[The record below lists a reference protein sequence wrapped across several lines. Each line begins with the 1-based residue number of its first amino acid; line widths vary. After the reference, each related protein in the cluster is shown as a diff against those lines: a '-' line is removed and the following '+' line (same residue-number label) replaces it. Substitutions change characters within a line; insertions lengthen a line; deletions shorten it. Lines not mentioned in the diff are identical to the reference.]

1 MKIAVQ
7 VYSVREHITDS
18 ESLLKALEEIKRIGY
33 DGVEFAGYFDTD
45 AETIKAK
52 LDELG
57 LVCVGSHNGLDDF
70 KPDRLEKTIEFQ
82 NTLGTHLAGVGGAPH
97 STPDEAVMTG
107 EILGA
112 AEKYAKEKYGMRI
125 YYHNH
130 CEEFK
135 PLENGLYPI
144 DVIGERCSLEIDT
157 YWSFH
162 AGVDNRKLLSEKRIK
177 SLRFTLKTAL
187 TESLPRLERVI
198 AIFPPLSKR
207 QRKSVWNGLLS
218 KTIIPC
224 RRALRTLQE
233 ALNILKALYKTQTAV
248 SRIPPSIML

>member
-97 STPDEAVMTG
+97 STTDEAVMTG

-162 AGVDNRKLLSEKRIK
+162 AGVDNRKLLSEKKDKIVAVHVKDGIDGKPAALGEGNCDIPAVIEAAKEIGLEWVIVENDNPVPTGFEDIARSLKYLK
-177 SLRFTLKTAL
+177 S
-187 TESLPRLERVI
+187 
-198 AIFPPLSKR
+198 
-207 QRKSVWNGLLS
+207 
-218 KTIIPC
+218 II
-224 RRALRTLQE
+224 
-233 ALNILKALYKTQTAV
+233 
-248 SRIPPSIML
+248 